1 MKEEVRLCEQNNLQ
15 DYEVAFNE
23 LQEQLRVLKKR
34 YEIAVEFSD
43 VAVFD
48 YDLNTHVMTMHQTD
62 CVIFGFER
70 VIEDAV
76 DFLVRSGIIARQSV
90 QNFLDM
96 YQRIYDGADSS
107 DAKVWVYDQKG
118 RERLLEMRLAAIY
131 DRNGKPIQVLGM
143 HRDVTDKITLQKEQ
157 QYSSSLTSELSFV
170 YEANITSD
178 NLLNANN
185 QWLTELG
192 FINKPSFTALIDR
205 MSELLVAPEYREA
218 FLSHFD
224 RQAIISA
231 YNADKRSINIEFLQN
246 ASENIEARW
255 YQKNLNIICDEVTGD
270 YMIRCYMN
278 DITLQKQKEQRALLD
293 KRYYEAMMAK
303 STIVY
308 EINLTQNITVAG
320 YESLQK
326 SLGVDIEND
335 YSKIIALFSKK
346 HVHPEDQITFFN
358 VFYHRNLIRDF
369 YAGKSENVCDYRLQ
383 DRHGAWRWVRC
394 TMYLFSDPVSKDIC
408 SFSYIE
414 KIDAEKKRELD
425 LIYRSQYDMLSGFY
439 NKQTLKEKVDEYLE
453 SFDGKDGRH
462 AFFIVDIDYF
472 KAINDNFGHSFGDVV
487 ISEVA
492 VKIRSVFRE
501 FDIFGRIGGDEFVV
515 FMKNA
520 PDESLV
526 RKKAQ
531 KICDMLR
538 ESYSRQG
545 VEHVISASVGVAYYS
560 IHGNNYY
567 ELYNNSDS
575 ALYEAKDTGR
585 DRFVVY
591 NEQSTKD
598 VIRKAKPIDT
608 IYLSRGRR
616 FEDNVSGYVFRILYD
631 TPDYKQAI
639 NSILELLGKHYNVS
653 RTYIFEESDDGQ
665 YMSNTFEW
673 CNKGIEPQIDRLQD
687 LRYDELS
694 SYKNNF
700 NEEGFFYLEDVEKME
715 ASQLRDLLS
724 SQSIR
729 SMVQIA
735 WMKNN
740 NFVGF
745 IGFDD
750 CESSLTLTPEQLWD
764 YRNVASMLGIFVM
777 EMRVTERQ
785 EELRNRSLSLFN
797 SLDSYVYVCDP
808 KTYEVM
814 TVNNKVQGIIPN
826 ARIGNSCY
834 KEFMGR
840 QEPCLDCPMR
850 KLVDNDCDS
859 YTNEMYNPILDIWLK
874 VSVTWVDWLLNK
886 RVCMVNCVDITKYK
900 R

>member
-1 MKEEVRLCEQNNLQ
+1 MKEEGRLCEQNNLQ
-15 DYEVAFNE
+15 DYQTSLSE

-62 CVIFGFER
+62 CITFGFER
-70 VIEDAV
+70 VIKDAV
-76 DFLVRSGIIARQSV
+76 DFLVRSGVIARQSV

-96 YQRIYDGADSS
+96 YKRIYDGADNSE
-107 DAKVWVYDQKG
+107 AKVWVHDQQG
-118 RERLLEMRLAAIY
+118 RERLLEMRLATIY
-131 DRNGKPIQVLGM
+131 DRNGKPIRALGM

-170 YEANITSD
+170 YEANITTD
-178 NLLNANN
+178 TVLNANMN
-185 QWLTELG
+185 WLSKIG
-192 FINKPSFTALIDR
+192 FVNKPSFTVLIER
-205 MSELLVAPEYREA
+205 MSEMLVAPEYREN
-218 FLSHFD
+218 FRNSFS
-224 RQAIISA
+224 RPAIITA
-231 YNADKRSINIEFLQN
+231 YDSDKRSISIEFLQN
-246 ASENIEARW
+246 VAEHEDASW
-255 YQKNLNIICDEVTGD
+255 YQQNVNIICDEVSGD

-293 KRYYEAMMAK
+293 KRYYEAMLAK

-308 EINLTQNITVAG
+308 EVNLTQNVTVAG

-326 SLGVDIEND
+326 GLAVDIEND

-346 HVHPEDQITFFN
+346 AVHPEDQMNFFN
-358 VFYHRNLIRDF
+358 VFYHKNLIRDF
-369 YAGKSENVCDYRLQ
+369 YEGKNENVCDYRLQ
-383 DRHGAWRWVRC
+383 DRHGVWRWVRC

-408 SFSYIE
+408 SFSYVE
-414 KIDAEKKRELD
+414 KIDVEKKRELD

-453 SFDGKDGRH
+453 SFDGRDGRH

-545 VEHVISASVGVAYYS
+545 VEHVISASVGIAYYS
-560 IHGNNYY
+560 LHGNNYY
-567 ELYNNSDS
+567 ELYNNSDA
-575 ALYEAKDTGR
+575 ALYEAKDSGR
-585 DRFVVY
+585 DRFVIY
-591 NEQSTKD
+591 NEQSTKE
-598 VIRKAKPIDT
+598 VTRKVKPIET
-608 IYLSRGRR
+608 IYMSRGRR

-631 TPDYKQAI
+631 APDYKQAI
-639 NSILELLGKHYNVS
+639 NSVLELLGKHYNVG
-653 RTYIFEESDDGQ
+653 RTYIFEESADGK

-673 CNKGIEPQIDRLQD
+673 CNKGIEPQIDKLQH
-687 LRYDELS
+687 LSYEELG
-694 SYKNNF
+694 SYKTQF
-700 NEEGFFYLEDVEKME
+700 NEEGFFYLEDVDKVENDE
-715 ASQLRDLLS
+715 LRVLLQSQG
-724 SQSIR
+724 IK
-729 SMVQIA
+729 SMLQIA
-735 WMKNN
+735 WTKNHK
-740 NFVGF
+740 FVGF

-750 CESSLTLTPEQLWD
+750 CEHSLALTPDQLWD

-797 SLDSYVYVCDP
+797 SLDSYAYVCDP
-808 KTYEVM
+808 DSYEVL
-814 TVNNKVQGIIPN
+814 TVNRKVQGIVPN
-826 ARIGNSCY
+826 TRIGNSCY
-834 KEFMGR
+834 REFMNR
-840 QEPCLDCPMR
+840 EEPCVGCPMR
-850 KLVDNDCDS
+850 VLVDNNYDS
-859 YTNEMYNPILDIWLK
+859 YSCEMLNPMLGLWLK
-874 VSVTWVDWLLNK
+874 VSVTWVDWLLNQ

-900 R
+900 P